1 MHAAAPPYL
10 KSINAKKKAAACI
23 LFIFIRQTLCRVAVA
38 VNRFLHRMVT
48 RLWQWLD

>member
-23 LFIFIRQTLCRVAVA
+23 LFVLIRQTLCRAAVG
-38 VNRFLHRMVT
+38 VNRFLHTMIILT
-48 RLWQWLD
+48 GLLLD